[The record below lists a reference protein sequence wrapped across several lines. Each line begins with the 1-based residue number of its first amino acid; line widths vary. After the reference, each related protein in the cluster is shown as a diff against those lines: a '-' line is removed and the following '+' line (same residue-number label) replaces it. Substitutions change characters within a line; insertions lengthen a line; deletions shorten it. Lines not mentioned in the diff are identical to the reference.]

1 MIRSYSIKVL
11 ILMTF
16 VLITSSYSNVSSSY
30 ERCVKVEN
38 ICQSYKRHSYIFSCT
53 LTKVEESQNFFQY
66 TFSSDT
72 VYKGKPSNKFVCKS
86 LKDSISTMCI
96 YGPELKQGL
105 KYLVFVRTIGTEN
118 LLISD
123 LFFNTKILSE
133 SSQELKTLTENKR
146 RPFLSTKFC
155 ESGK

>member
-1 MIRSYSIKVL
+1 MKVL
-11 ILMTF
+11 ILMIF
-16 VLITSSYSNVSSSY
+16 VLLTSSYSNVPFSY
-30 ERCVKVEN
+30 ERCVKVKN
-38 ICQSYKRHSYIFSCT
+38 ICQSYKRYSYIFSGT

-66 TFSSDT
+66 TFTTDIA
-72 VYKGKPSNKFVCKS
+72 YKGKTSKKFVCKS
-86 LKDSISTMCI
+86 IKDSISTTCI

-118 LLISD
+118 LLIDD

-146 RPFLSTKFC
+146 RPFLNTKFC
-155 ESGK
+155 EAGK